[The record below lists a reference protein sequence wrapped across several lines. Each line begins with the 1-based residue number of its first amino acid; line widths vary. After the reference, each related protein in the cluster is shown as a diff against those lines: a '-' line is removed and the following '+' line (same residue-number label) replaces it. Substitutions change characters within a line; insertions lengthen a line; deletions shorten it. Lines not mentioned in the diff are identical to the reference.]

1 VSSVFRRSSNASSL
15 HGPETHVRHSRDP
28 SWRKSMLNMRT
39 DTQEDVTNVDSSAS
53 SIPLPSSPIAIPT
66 PAPKLKLDFDTSDML
81 SPFAGMTDA
90 VLTEI
95 KVLQDPRNITTGRP
109 SSGSVAWALENTRPC
124 PSSRDSVVPG
134 TLSANIQSKQAST
147 EPGKFKI
154 WLAPDTDDPFSQT
167 VSPITVP
174 GMSLQSEP
182 SAMKQ
187 KSSEQTM
194 PKDVGGLACASYRMD
209 ADASLMPT
217 KPHDSYTE
225 VPSALEVRNPNGI
238 EDFAGVSMR
247 AMSDV
252 STTPAKPLVLH
263 AEQSVAPE
271 EEHGSLIEVLELP
284 PPLFSLE
291 TRSSKEF
298 GDKIDYA
305 NRDTAPGS
313 KQVEGVAFMQQ
324 PAIAPSVSALSSLIA
339 DAAQQSREDTSIET
353 PVTAGLSRKGSC
365 SVMAR
370 KSSESSYEVDDTPM
384 KAKAWSP
391 LAAVD
396 LASFRATQDP
406 LMSKESDRPR
416 KDSLFGHLNV
426 DNSTEGDIPQHG
438 PPSPT
443 RKVKLPL
450 RLKTEFTSRASYKS
464 SIVFKPN
471 LDRAAAKQ
479 LGVFRTGSDP
489 SLRQR
494 YFPHFPVS
502 PVSPLNHARQSS
514 LDSDDGGTPTT
525 QSSSELAAI
534 FERAVETPSP
544 LQIRKQPGFTAPHF
558 SSPGTPKEGA
568 ADLAHAPSGSSPI
581 RTPSMGD
588 RHLFDLQR
596 AERNA
601 CYNAIQCVGADAKEG
616 DDSDLQLADFDNAGP
631 GSKPSSPK
639 RNNSEESIDMKAAEF
654 LLEQAL
660 TALSRT
666 QVGSARSAK
675 GRVMFSSSRI

>member
-15 HGPETHVRHSRDP
+15 RGPEAHVRHSRDL

-66 PAPKLKLDFDTSDML
+66 PAPKLKLDFDTQDML

-109 SSGSVAWALENTRPC
+109 SSGPVAWALENTRPC
-124 PSSRDSVVPG
+124 PSPRDSVVPG
-134 TLSANIQSKQAST
+134 TSSANIESKQAST
-147 EPGKFKI
+147 EPGNFNI
-154 WLAPDTDDPFSQT
+154 RLNPETEDPFSQT
-167 VSPITVP
+167 FSPITVR
-174 GMSLQSEP
+174 GLSLQSEA
-182 SAMKQ
+182 SAMKH
-187 KSSEQTM
+187 KSSKQTM
-194 PKDVGGLACASYRMD
+194 PKNIGEQTCASHQMD
-209 ADASLMPT
+209 ADASLMPR
-217 KPHDSYTE
+217 KPHGSDTVVS
-225 VPSALEVRNPNGI
+225 SALEVRNSGSI

-252 STTPAKPLVLH
+252 SATPAKPLVSH
-263 AEQSVAPE
+263 AERSLASE
-271 EEHGSLIEVLELP
+271 EEHGSPIELLELP

-291 TRSSKEF
+291 TRSSKES
-298 GDKIDYA
+298 GDKVDHA
-305 NRDTAPGS
+305 SRDMAPELKRS
-313 KQVEGVAFMQQ
+313 EGVAPTQR
-324 PAIAPSVSALSSLIA
+324 PSIVPSVSALSSLIA
-339 DAAQQSREDTSIET
+339 DAVQMSREDASMET
-353 PVTAGLSRKGSC
+353 PVTTGPSRKGTRN
-365 SVMAR
+365 VMAR
-370 KSSESSYEVDDTPM
+370 DSSESSYEIEDTPV

-391 LAAVD
+391 LSAVD
-396 LASFRATQDP
+396 LASMRAIQDP
-406 LMSKESDRPR
+406 IMTKEGDRLR
-416 KDSLFGHLNV
+416 KDSLFGHSYVN
-426 DNSTEGDIPQHG
+426 DPTEEDIPQHG

-450 RLKTEFTSRASYKS
+450 RLKTELTSRASYKS

-494 YFPHFPVS
+494 YFPYLPVS

-544 LQIRKQPGFTAPHF
+544 LQIRKQSGFTAPHF

-568 ADLAHAPSGSSPI
+568 DPAHAHSGSSPI

-588 RHLFDLQR
+588 RHLFDMQR

-601 CYNAIQCVGADAKEG
+601 RYNALQAVGGNAKED

-631 GSKPSSPK
+631 GSKASSPK

-660 TALSRT
+660 TALSGT
-666 QVGSARSAK
+666 QVGSTRSAK